1 MTIKRRI
8 RIALSLMVILPAV
21 LMALV
26 FGAASRWADR
36 RPGFGP
42 GEFSA
47 LFGERESRFL
57 AEFNRLVLEE
67 PAALAD
73 AARLADLNEL
83 LGKEAPGSWSIYRG
97 GKRIYASPGHAGRRA
112 GGRWIEG
119 MPGGRAE
126 DVFRW
131 SFRFPDGGS
140 GLFVYTIPL
149 RGGPMGEVGHIAFP
163 AIIFMLILCNGFLSW
178 WVASGIVGPLAR
190 LRDSAIRVGEGD
202 LDFELESAG
211 DDELGE
217 VAAAFETMRSK
228 LSASLARQLAEETA
242 RKELV
247 AHVLARSAH
256 SRRDHPRPCRGS
268 ARRRWPSTPA
278 MRDRYLTA
286 ILDRS
291 RELEALDRAP
301 LRLCPPRPRKR
312 ENEGRAPP
320 PRALSSRLR
329 DSLAQSF
336 PAAAIRLELGPET
349 GVGAEGAGIVA
360 AVDPELLRRAMTNL
374 VENAVRHGGRA
385 SVAIEWRLRRV
396 EDSIELG
403 VSDDGEGVSEEDLPR
418 LFEPFFRC
426 DRARGHGGSG
436 LGLAIVRKIMET
448 QGGRAR
454 AARSSAGGLEV
465 TLSFPKSEAHGQ
477 ADSDRRG

>member
-247 AHVLARSAH
+247 AHVSHDLRTPVAIIRGHAEGL
-256 SRRDHPRPCRGS
+256 RDGV
-268 ARRRWPSTPA
+268 ASTPA

-291 RELEALDRAP
+291 RELEALIELLFAYARLDLENAKTRAEP
-301 LRLCPPRPRKR
+301 LPLGPF
-312 ENEGRAPP
+312 
-320 PRALSSRLR
+320 LSRLR